1 LTVQPVGSSFTG
13 AVTLGCTT
21 GLPVQAQC
29 LFSPSTA
36 VTPGNSAIDVVMN
49 ISTTPASGSSL
60 RRPAGHPAIW
70 LVTAVLLPGI
80 LIVPVAA
87 GRRRSGRMRGLLV
100 LLVSIF
106 LNLSMLSCAGVS
118 SGGSG
123 TTTTTTINPATYQV
137 TVTGSSPGAPADA
150 GHSVV
155 VTLVVD

>member
-106 LNLSMLSCAGVS
+106 LNLSMFVVRRGQQRRERNDHNDNHQPGDLSSDGD
-118 SGGSG
+118 G
-123 TTTTTTINPATYQV
+123 
-137 TVTGSSPGAPADA
+137 
-150 GHSVV
+150 
-155 VTLVVD
+155 